1 MMYILGFLAVV
12 VLVVLALA
20 RSGAEAQGTT
30 LGEAIKEERK
40 MTSSNREELPLAAC
54 KGVKIPREW
63 WPRERKVGSEEF
75 VVFTRDVSQLIDS
88 DVYLDRWW
96 HKESMGAYYL
106 VEMEHGK
113 TLDDQDSNLDKFRM
127 RKEYQVAELEGRLFV
142 AWSPIYTEGLRKNVY
157 NMTLNVFELDQVFPM
172 QRPKGHKWYVHSNSF
187 NAMLKKTSDPE
198 ELATM
203 MEEKMAANAA
213 KG

>member
-1 MMYILGFLAVV
+1 MIYILGFLAVV

-30 LGEAIKEERK
+30 LGDAIKEERK
-40 MTSSNREELPLAAC
+40 MTSSNREELPLVAF

-63 WPRERKVGSEEF
+63 WPREQKIGSEEF
-75 VVFTRDVSQLIDS
+75 VVRTKDVQRVINS
-88 DVYLDRWW
+88 DVYLERWW
-96 HKESMGAYYL
+96 HRESMGAYYL

-113 TLDDQDSNLDKFRM
+113 TLDYQDSNLDKFRM
-127 RKEYQVAELEGRLFV
+127 RNKYKRHEEEGRLFV
-142 AWSPIYTEGLRKNVY
+142 AWSPRYTDEGRDNVY
-157 NMTLNVFELDQVFPM
+157 NMTLNVFVQDQPFPM
-172 QRPKGHKWYVHSNSF
+172 HRPKGHKWYLHPNSF